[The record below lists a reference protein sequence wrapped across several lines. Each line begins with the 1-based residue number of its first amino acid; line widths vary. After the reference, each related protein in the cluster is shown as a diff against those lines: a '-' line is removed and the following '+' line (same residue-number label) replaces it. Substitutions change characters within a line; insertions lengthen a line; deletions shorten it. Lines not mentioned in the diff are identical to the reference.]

1 MSGKIEEDP
10 TSKKLLASH
19 KETVRTSAL
28 DIVLRTLPQKL
39 VSLEKMLKTDPRLN
53 RKCEEIDAVFRK
65 DLAEARKKVA
75 EAQEKEKEK
84 KKKEKEEEEESAA
97 PAVPKKRK
105 RDEKE
110 EDDEDKVSDS
120 QMTMPS
126 NQLILET
133 TEILR
138 QELLAMVSNVD
149 TVKLWIQLNV
159 PRIEDGNNFGVGVQ
173 EDMVSE
179 LSRAEDHAFALLESI
194 TKYYIGRAKLVTRCF
209 KYPKLPDFE
218 MAISETDQKQYLS
231 NVLSLVDLR
240 NNYALLYDMII
251 KNIDKL
257 ENPRGSEHMSHL
269 F

>member
-1 MSGKIEEDP
+1 MSGKIEEDA

-19 KETVRTSAL
+19 KETVRANAL
-28 DIVLRTLPQKL
+28 EIVLRTLPQKL

-53 RKCEEIDAVFRK
+53 RTCEEVDAVFRK

-75 EAQEKEKEK
+75 EAQLEEK
-84 KKKEKEEEEESAA
+84 KKKEKEEEEEESAA

-110 EDDEDKVSDS
+110 DDDEKVSDS

-138 QELLAMVSNVD
+138 KELLAMVSNVD
-149 TVKLWIQLNV
+149 TVKIWIQLNV

-173 EDMVSE
+173 EDTVSE

-194 TKYYIGRAKLVTRCF
+194 TKYYIGRAKLMTRCF

-218 MAISETDQKQYLS
+218 MAVSEADQKQYLS

-240 NNYALLYDMII
+240 NSYALLYDMII

>member
-1 MSGKIEEDP
+1 MSGRIEEDS
-10 TSKKLLASH
+10 TSKKLLQSH
-19 KETVRTSAL
+19 KESVRKNAL
-28 DIVLRTLPQKL
+28 EIVLRTLPQKL
-39 VSLEKMLKTDPRLN
+39 VSLDKMLKSDPRLLHS
-53 RKCEEIDAVFRK
+53 CEEIDAVFRK
-65 DLAEARKKVA
+65 DLAESRAKV
-75 EAQEKEKEK
+75 EAMQKEEKAKQ
-84 KKKEKEEEEESAA
+84 EEEETTA
-97 PAVPKKRK
+97 PSPKKRK
-105 RDEKE
+105 RDEKS
-110 EDDEDKVSDS
+110 DDKKESDDKNKINESL
-120 QMTMPS
+120 MTMPS
-126 NQLILET
+126 NHLILET

-138 QELLAMVSNVD
+138 AELLAMVSNVD

-173 EDMVSE
+173 EDMVTE

-194 TKYYIGRAKLVTRCF
+194 TKYYIGRAKLMTRCF

-218 MAISETDQKQYLS
+218 MAVSETDQKQYLS

>member
-1 MSGKIEEDP
+1 MSGRIEEDAA
-10 TSKKLLASH
+10 SKKLLQSH
-19 KETVRTSAL
+19 KDSVRTSAL
-28 DIVLRTLPQKL
+28 EIVLRTMPQKL
-39 VSLEKMLKTDPRLN
+39 VSLDKMLKSDPKLN
-53 RKCEEIDAVFRK
+53 HSCEEVDAVFRK
-65 DLAEARKKVA
+65 DLAASRAKVEELLKKQQEEA
-75 EAQEKEKEK
+75 EEKD
-84 KKKEKEEEEESAA
+84 AA
-97 PAVPKKRK
+97 PAAPKKRK
-105 RDEKE
+105 LEEKK
-110 EDDEDKVSDS
+110 EDKDADDKNKVSQS

-126 NQLILET
+126 NQLVVES
-133 TEILR
+133 TEVLR
-138 QELLAMVSNVD
+138 TELLAMVSNAD

-194 TKYYIGRAKLVTRCF
+194 TKYYIGRAKLLTRCF

-218 MAISETDQKQYLS
+218 MAVSEADQKQYLS
-231 NVLSLVDLR
+231 NVLSVVDLR